1 MDISKILAYIQNK
14 MEEISIEDE
23 RQSAPHGPL
32 GYGGPGW
39 ETMHKLEMYSSLL
52 SLFEQIEKKEISV
65 KEGVLVDFF
74 DWFLNRTVEWDYEEN
89 RYVAIKNE
97 IKDKK
102 INRFS
107 IMEIE

>member
-1 MDISKILAYIQNK
+1 

-23 RQSAPHGPL
+23 RQSAPHGSGSQ
-32 GYGGPGW
+32 GYGGPSW
-39 ETMHKLEMYSSLL
+39 ETMQKLDAYTSLQTLFESIESSSKSSLD
-52 SLFEQIEKKEISV
+52 I

-102 INRFS
+102 INRFN